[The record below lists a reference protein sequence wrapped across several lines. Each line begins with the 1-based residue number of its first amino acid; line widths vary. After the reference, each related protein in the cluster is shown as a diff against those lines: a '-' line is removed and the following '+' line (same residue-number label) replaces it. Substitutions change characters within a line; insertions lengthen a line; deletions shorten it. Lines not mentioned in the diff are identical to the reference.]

1 METKEIFAQRIIELR
16 KEKGWNQ
23 AQLAEMVGVSR
34 TSANLYESST
44 RVPDIQVLAK
54 YAECLG
60 VTADYLLGLSDNRTT
75 VTAAI
80 GEKIGLSE
88 EAINR
93 LIEATEVVNRL
104 PKYDNGKPRLDELIF
119 CKSKNGNYTKA
130 SASRI
135 LRILSILCLENK
147 LLFSMDDYLK
157 SIIPDELEK
166 ATYGYFESIDWSEIT
181 SEEAEEIMDIIRAAN
196 LCKIQRELDKL
207 YQKINGQH
215 DKERL
220 ETAVK
225 LKETTNA
232 QKDKRQE

>member
-1 METKEIFAQRIIELR
+1 
-16 KEKGWNQ
+16 
-23 AQLAEMVGVSR
+23 
-34 TSANLYESST
+34 
-44 RVPDIQVLAK
+44 
-54 YAECLG
+54 
-60 VTADYLLGLSDNRTT
+60 
-75 VTAAI
+75 
-80 GEKIGLSE
+80 
-88 EAINR
+88 
-93 LIEATEVVNRL
+93 
-104 PKYDNGKPRLDELIF
+104 
-119 CKSKNGNYTKA
+119 
-130 SASRI
+130 
-135 LRILSILCLENK
+135 
-147 LLFSMDDYLK
+147 MDDYLK